1 MFAKVSE
8 EKDMEKVKDFYD
20 RIIEWLGQEAT

>member
-20 RIIEWLGQEAT
+20 RIIEWLGQEVT